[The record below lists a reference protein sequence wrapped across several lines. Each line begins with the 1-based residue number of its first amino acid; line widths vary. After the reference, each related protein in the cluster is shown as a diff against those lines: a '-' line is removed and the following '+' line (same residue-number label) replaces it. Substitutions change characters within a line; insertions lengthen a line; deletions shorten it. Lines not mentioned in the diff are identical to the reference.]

1 MFFLLKK
8 RCKEKNVI
16 FLVSGMIFIIM
27 ASVYI
32 YCSNNTEIGLL
43 LYIVTLYF
51 FLVCIYECKKGKL
64 FIIML
69 WILLI
74 SSLLDNMSLEI
85 VEVIYMCMDL
95 GNGPFMSI
103 WQSSISLIFIF
114 WVGKIYNNQCKDSI
128 ESIGVANIFLL
139 TILAS
144 IDAMVVSVMSVTT
157 IEQYEGQKIELLCIA
172 FIGVI
177 LGIFI
182 QLAAVIL
189 LLMQKKLYKE
199 REEFARKYLDEQ
211 KSHYDFLENREC
223 ETKKFRHDIKSHMGM
238 LKELVERRE
247 YNKFDEYVE
256 ELHMKVDKFGKE
268 VTVHNGVVDA
278 VVNQYYEK
286 AKSLGVIMN
295 VSGRFPIDCE
305 VNAYDICTIFSNA
318 LSNAIEAAEKSD
330 EKKVEL
336 SCRYTDKNILIVVKN
351 SYKNVGQ
358 FKNEKMETTKNDKLY
373 HGFGFANIKETVV
386 NNKGMLDVDITDNE
400 FKLTIMIGYMEK
412 RNHEDSNC
420 G

>member
-1 MFFLLKK
+1 MSLFCSVIADIMHVIKIILICNMFFLLKK

-157 IEQYEGQKIELLCIA
+157 I
-172 FIGVI
+172 
-177 LGIFI
+177 
-182 QLAAVIL
+182 
-189 LLMQKKLYKE
+189 
-199 REEFARKYLDEQ
+199 
-211 KSHYDFLENREC
+211 
-223 ETKKFRHDIKSHMGM
+223 
-238 LKELVERRE
+238 
-247 YNKFDEYVE
+247 
-256 ELHMKVDKFGKE
+256 
-268 VTVHNGVVDA
+268 
-278 VVNQYYEK
+278 
-286 AKSLGVIMN
+286 
-295 VSGRFPIDCE
+295 
-305 VNAYDICTIFSNA
+305 
-318 LSNAIEAAEKSD
+318 
-330 EKKVEL
+330 
-336 SCRYTDKNILIVVKN
+336 
-351 SYKNVGQ
+351 
-358 FKNEKMETTKNDKLY
+358 
-373 HGFGFANIKETVV
+373 
-386 NNKGMLDVDITDNE
+386 
-400 FKLTIMIGYMEK
+400 
-412 RNHEDSNC
+412 
-420 G
+420 